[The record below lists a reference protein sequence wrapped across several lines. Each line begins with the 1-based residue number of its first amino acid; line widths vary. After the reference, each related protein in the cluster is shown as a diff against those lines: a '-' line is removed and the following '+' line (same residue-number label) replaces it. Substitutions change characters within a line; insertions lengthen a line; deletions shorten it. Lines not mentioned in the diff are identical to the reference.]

1 MSFQYRFDILLRL
14 RERERDEAGAAVGQA
29 NAAIAKIDQQMQE
42 VEQTRIDLKQA
53 MSGESLTGNVSVDRM
68 LQGGRYDLQLQ
79 GDLQSLADTRGKL
92 VQELQRRQEMLK
104 TAQIEVKRWEKL
116 KEIDQQRYR
125 EQQNRR
131 EQLELDEAASRN
143 FQRAAAAG
151 RDAETLG
158 DGRD

>member
-42 VEQTRIDLKQA
+42 VEQTRVGLKQA

-92 VQELQRRQEMLK
+92 VQELQRRQEVLK

-125 EQQNRR
+125 EQQNHR

-143 FQRAAAAG
+143 FQRAAATG
-151 RDAETLG
+151 HDTETLD